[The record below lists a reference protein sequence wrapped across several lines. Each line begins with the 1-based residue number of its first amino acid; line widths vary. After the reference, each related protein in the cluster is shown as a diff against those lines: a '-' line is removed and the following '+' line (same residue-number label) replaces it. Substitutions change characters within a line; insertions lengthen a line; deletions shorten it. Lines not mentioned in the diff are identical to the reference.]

1 MRWQTLTIREKS
13 TSYGLTGRCSLG
25 ILMGLRTSL
34 AHSQIGNQYA
44 CSKLLNIALIMTREH
59 PILSLRASSK
69 VKSARTAKDL
79 TQKKWMNQSHNMWSK
94 IEIGTTR
101 QIGTELC
108 SQSWGIRTPQWLIQ
122 RLTRY
127 SHSNNNLISPST
139 SMLTSASQERIYIW
153 SSTVN
158 NSPLRKASLRW

>member
-1 MRWQTLTIREKS
+1 MLWQTLTIRERW
-13 TSYGLTGRCSLG
+13 TSFGLTGRCSLG
-25 ILMGLRTSL
+25 ILMGLRTSS

-44 CSKLLNIALIMTREH
+44 CSKPLNIALIMTRERQ
-59 PILSLRASSK
+59 ILSLRASNK
-69 VKSARTAKDL
+69 VKSVHTAKDP

-108 SQSWGIRTPQWLIQ
+108 SQSWGIRTPQWLIL
-122 RLTRY
+122 RPTR
-127 SHSNNNLISPST
+127 SFHSKNNLISPFT
-139 SMLTSASQERIYIW
+139 SMLTSVSQERIYTW

-158 NSPLRKASLRW
+158 SNRPRKASLRW